1 MSSVQPVGR
10 TSELIRLGE
19 ALDRLDRGSAV
30 RLAVEGD
37 PGIGKTFLLSE
48 LRRRAEERGH
58 LVLAGSGSEFE
69 SDFPFGVWVDA
80 LDAYVASQE
89 LHTDGSLD
97 EGLFSDLAGLL
108 PSLRRSRHG
117 APSAGADARY
127 AAHRA
132 VRGLLEALADSRP
145 LVLVLDDLH
154 WSDPASAEL
163 IAALLRREPAAP
175 VLLAL
180 AYRTG
185 QAPAKLTSALAAP
198 GVAIIEVGE
207 LSAQECSTLVGD
219 ELSAGHRAAI
229 FLQTGGNPFYTLEL
243 ARASQSATSSSA
255 GDQMAEDAGVPRAVT
270 AALLDEFRSLSP
282 TARALLDAGSIAGDP
297 FDPDLADSIGSL
309 TRQEGMLALDELLDA
324 RLLQATDVPRRFA
337 FRHPLVRRAVYDAT
351 KGGWRIGAHGRAAAT
366 LAKRGASATA
376 RAYHVEQSA
385 SEGDVEGIRLLLDAG
400 DGSAA
405 HAPAGAGRWY
415 GAALRLMPED
425 ERPTR
430 LRALMSLA
438 QVLALTGDL
447 ERSAARLLEAIELVP
462 EAELALR
469 LRLTSACAHC
479 ENFLGHHDR
488 AEARL
493 RAALATLPDR
503 RSREAVAAQ
512 LDLAAGAFFTFEQEW
527 MCELTGRALETARNL
542 GEPSMIGAAAAAA
555 AHATALCGLVA
566 AAQSAVAEAGTT
578 LDRLPDGLFAD
589 HLVAVNRLAWSEFL
603 VERHA
608 DSIRHAQRGVTVARA
623 AGRNQFVPLILQ
635 AQALSTMVVGDL
647 SAAAALQDDALEVAE
662 LAANGYVTCSV
673 LTTSGTVAMQRG
685 DDAGALRAGELS
697 VALVDGIE
705 GGRIPTMARVRLAV
719 TRRELGASAED
730 TEALVADAGGWE
742 LALVPPTWRVLWA
755 ETLTRVELAAGRGEQ
770 AEACARLAEE
780 TAESFPLPLA
790 GALAR
795 RARARMLFASGDA
808 GAARDLAS
816 DAAARAASAGA
827 PVEAARARVVAG
839 LAAASMEDR
848 DTAIAA
854 LREAETCFDRCG
866 AERDRSEVR
875 RDLRRLGARWEP
887 RGRASTAPGGLGSLS
902 RREREVAN
910 LVTDRKTNREVAA
923 DLFLSEKTVESHLR
937 NIFAKLGV
945 SSRVEV
951 ARAVEKDGL
960 PDD

>member
-48 LRRRAEERGH
+48 LRRGAEERGH

-89 LHTDGSLD
+89 LHTDGSLE
-97 EGLFSDLAGLL
+97 EGLLSDLAGVL

-132 VRGLLEALADSRP
+132 VRGLLEALADARP

-185 QAPAKLTSALAAP
+185 QAPAKLSSALAAP
-198 GVAIIEVGE
+198 GVEIIEVGE

-219 ELSAGHRAAI
+219 ELSAGQRATI
-229 FLQTGGNPFYTLEL
+229 FRQTGGNPFYTLEL
-243 ARASQSATSSSA
+243 ARASQPATSSSA
-255 GDQMAEDAGVPRAVT
+255 GGEMSEDAGVPRAVT

-309 TRQEGMLALDELLDA
+309 TRQQGMLALDELLDA
-324 RLLQATDVPRRFA
+324 RLLQATEVPRRFA

-366 LAKRGASATA
+366 LAERGASATA

-385 SEGDVEGIRLLLDAG
+385 SEGDVEGISLLLDAG

-469 LRLTSACAHC
+469 LRSPPPARTARTSSAITTARKHGSVPRWQR
-479 ENFLGHHDR
+479 FPTGDR
-488 AEARL
+488 ARPSPRSSISPPAHSSRSSRSGCASSPGVPSRRREPGGAEHDPARP
-493 RAALATLPDR
+493 RPR
-503 RSREAVAAQ
+503 PRMPR
-512 LDLAAGAFFTFEQEW
+512 
-527 MCELTGRALETARNL
+527 
-542 GEPSMIGAAAAAA
+542 
-555 AHATALCGLVA
+555 ALCGLVE
-566 AAQSAVAEAGTT
+566 AAQSAVAEAG
-578 LDRLPDGLFAD
+578 AD
-589 HLVAVNRLAWSEFL
+589 ARSASGCSVRGSPRGGQPPR
-603 VERHA
+603 VERVPRRA
-608 DSIRHAQRGVTVARA
+608 PRRLDPARP
-623 AGRNQFVPLILQ
+623 AGRDGRPGDGPQSVRAVDPPGPG
-635 AQALSTMVVGDL
+635 AEHMVLGDL
-647 SAAAALQDDALEVAE
+647 SAARCVA
-662 LAANGYVTCSV
+662 G
-673 LTTSGTVAMQRG
+673 
-685 DDAGALRAGELS
+685 
-697 VALVDGIE
+697 
-705 GGRIPTMARVRLAV
+705 
-719 TRRELGASAED
+719 
-730 TEALVADAGGWE
+730 
-742 LALVPPTWRVLWA
+742 
-755 ETLTRVELAAGRGEQ
+755 
-770 AEACARLAEE
+770 
-780 TAESFPLPLA
+780 
-790 GALAR
+790 R
-795 RARARMLFASGDA
+795 RARGC
-808 GAARDLAS
+808 
-816 DAAARAASAGA
+816 
-827 PVEAARARVVAG
+827 RAR
-839 LAAASMEDR
+839 R
-848 DTAIAA
+848 RTA
-854 LREAETCFDRCG
+854 T
-866 AERDRSEVR
+866 
-875 RDLRRLGARWEP
+875 
-887 RGRASTAPGGLGSLS
+887 
-902 RREREVAN
+902 
-910 LVTDRKTNREVAA
+910 
-923 DLFLSEKTVESHLR
+923 
-937 NIFAKLGV
+937 
-945 SSRVEV
+945 
-951 ARAVEKDGL
+951 
-960 PDD
+960 